1 MNGPGMQ
8 SGSYGGI
15 SWRSTAQLIMAVTL
29 AVLGFLSAWMFTAV
43 ESNGGLLIN
52 HEDRIRNQEKTMD
65 AHLED
70 HWRWEGKMDSTLK
83 NINDKLDALREK
95 LK

>member
-1 MNGPGMQ
+1 
-8 SGSYGGI
+8 
-15 SWRSTAQLIMAVTL
+15 
-29 AVLGFLSAWMFTAV
+29 
-43 ESNGGLLIN
+43 
-52 HEDRIRNQEKTMD
+52 MD